1 MAAAILSL
9 ATTYG
14 ARVALAVIVIM
25 IVPFFYGML
34 KVRLLFYRLRKQ
46 GLPVPKW
53 DFAAGNLR
61 MLPDLMKRHPKGS
74 QQSEA
79 FTLLSYEFPDNDNCF
94 YIDVWPFS
102 RKPLLV
108 VTSPDLAV
116 QASQTYALPKPP
128 VLAKFFNPF
137 TGGPSI
143 FVTNGPEWKHARG
156 LFNPAFS
163 ASNILQHTPH
173 IVEEAEEYVEILRGH
188 ARKGDTFTLDKM
200 TCDYV
205 MDIIGFVAMKAH
217 LHSQRGHNA
226 VAAAMRSSVEW
237 HCQDEEMNPFIR
249 WNPMRPLMQWYNGQ
263 TMNRYIGIELD
274 KRYEVWRQRDSSTRA
289 NSIIDIVLAEFMST
303 RTAGDKLDPDF
314 KKWATIQ
321 IRTFLFAGHDSTA
334 ATIVYSIYLLSK
346 HPEILAK
353 VRSEHDEVFGSDIT
367 AAAGL
372 LKQHPELINRLPYTL
387 AVIKETLRL
396 FPAASA
402 LREGQPGVY
411 LQDKNGTKYPT
422 EDLCIWIIHT
432 GLQRNPNYW
441 PDPHAF
447 KPERWLVGPEHPLY
461 PPKGAWRPFEF
472 GPRDCIGQPLA
483 LLDVKITLVLT
494 LREFDFQDRYAEWDR
509 QHPRP
514 GPKTV
519 FGERAY
525 QIPLGGSHPADGLPC
540 RVTFR
545 KQTNQ

>member
-14 ARVALAVIVIM
+14 AQVALTVALILIVR
-25 IVPFFYGML
+25 FFHEMF

-46 GLPVPKW
+46 GLPMPQW

-79 FTLLSYEFPDNDNCF
+79 FTLLSYEFPNNDNCF
-94 YIDVWPFS
+94 YIDVWPFT
-102 RKPLLV
+102 KPLLV

-128 VLAKFFNPF
+128 VLAEFFNPF

-163 ASNILQHTPH
+163 ASNILEHTPY
-173 IVEEAEEYVEILRGH
+173 IVEEAEVYVEILREH
-188 ARKGDTFTLDKM
+188 ARKGDMFTLDKM

-205 MDIIGFVAMKAH
+205 MDIIGYVAMKAH
-217 LHSQRGHNA
+217 LHSQRRHNA

-237 HCQDEEMNPFIR
+237 HCQDEQMNPFIR
-249 WNPMRPLMQWYNGQ
+249 WNPMRPLMQWYNGR

-274 KRYEVWRQRDSSTRA
+274 KRYEVWRQQSSTRA

-303 RTAGDKLDPDF
+303 RTAGDELDPEF

-346 HPEILAK
+346 HPERLAK
-353 VRSEHDEVFGSDIT
+353 VRSEHDEMFGSDIT
-367 AAAGL
+367 TAADK

-422 EDLCIWIIHT
+422 DGLCIWILHT

-447 KPERWLVGPEHPLY
+447 KPERWLVGPEDPLY
-461 PPKGAWRPFEF
+461 PPKGAWRPFEH

-483 LLDVKITLVLT
+483 LLDIKITLVLT
-494 LREFDFQDRYAEWDR
+494 LREFDFQDQYAEWDR
-509 QHPRP
+509 LHPRP

-540 RVTFR
+540 RVSFR
-545 KQTNQ
+545 KQTSQ